1 MASSVGDR
9 ECGRA
14 VGSEASSLMVQVHMT
29 DEWVPRGRSIAEVYL
44 AVT

>member
-9 ECGRA
+9 QRRRA